1 MALTRKMLKGMG
13 LTEEQVDSI
22 IDAHTETVDGLKEQ
36 VEQYKADAEKLPGVT
51 KERDDL
57 RATQGKDEWKTKY
70 EKEHA
75 DFESYKADVTKKET
89 RAQKETVFRKFL
101 REKVGISEKR
111 IDAVVRVTDFDTVEL
126 DGEGIKDAEKR
137 AGELK
142 TEWSDFVETTNTTG
156 SNPPTPPAGGTG
168 GGNDL
173 GALSME
179 DYIKARNKT

>member
-36 VEQYKADAEKLPGVT
+36 VETYKADAEKLPGIT

-57 RATQGKDEWKTKY
+57 RASQGTDEWKTKY

-75 DFESYKADVTKKET
+75 DFDAYKAEISKKET
-89 RAQKETVFRKFL
+89 RAQKDGIFRKFL
-101 REKVGISEKR
+101 RENVGISEKR
-111 IDAVVRVTDFDTVEL
+111 IDAIMRVTDLDAVEL
-126 DGEGIKDAEKR
+126 DGDKIKDAEKR
-137 AGELK
+137 AGDLK
-142 TEWSDFVETTNTTG
+142 TEWADFVETTTETG
-156 SNPPTPPAGGTG
+156 TNPATPPG
-168 GGNDL
+168 GGSVGGADL

-179 DYIKARNKT
+179 DYIKARMK